1 MTAGVNN
8 DDLVVLLGALGTFLA
23 VIAVTGDLTRSRR
36 LRMSAAMGAVGG
48 ALVLTK
54 LTGAPLLIGLAA
66 AAALSARNR
75 REAVAD
81 TALMGLTAALVC
93 GWWFVRNESLYG
105 GVLASQ
111 ATHHYLGLFAAP
123 PSRPLYQ
130 VFVAIPR
137 GIWRSFWYTSGW
149 NQFTWPWWVYVPF
162 WVVAAAGIVGL
173 VRWVGHGGLVPAVRR
188 GIAVLSCF
196 AVAGVAAVWILGLE
210 TPQQQARVAF
220 GGLAAMACL
229 LSLGLERLR
238 APPLRVALPIL
249 GLCGTVVALLT
260 DVIAVYH

>member
-1 MTAGVNN
+1 
-8 DDLVVLLGALGTFLA
+8 
-23 VIAVTGDLTRSRR
+23 
-36 LRMSAAMGAVGG
+36 MSAAMGAVGG